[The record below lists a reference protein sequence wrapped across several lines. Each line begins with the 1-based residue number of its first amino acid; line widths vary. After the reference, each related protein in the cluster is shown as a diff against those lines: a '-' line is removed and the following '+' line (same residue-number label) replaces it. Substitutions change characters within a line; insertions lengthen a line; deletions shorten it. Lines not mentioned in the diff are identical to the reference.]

1 MIDYTII
8 VPVYCNETSLE
19 ILYKEVEEKVLNRNP
34 NLNGKIVFCDD
45 RSTDKSYNVLKE
57 LQSKNPEIGL
67 IRFTRNFGQT
77 AGIYC
82 CLKEFESKSY
92 IIMSADL
99 QDPVSL
105 INEFLEHH
113 FKNGFHIVA
122 GVRESR
128 EDGFISSFFS
138 SLFYFFLRK
147 LNFSNYPKSGFDFIL
162 ISRKMRDIML
172 NLNDSNPFWQG
183 QMMWSGLSKKF
194 IPYKRKKRELGVSKY
209 TFSKRIKYFIDGIFG
224 FSFAPIRFI
233 TIIGLIM
240 SIIAFSFILFFVSM
254 KIIYGEG
261 YSISGW
267 TSIVSLLL
275 LGFGFQFIFLG
286 IIGEYLWRNLDQ
298 TRKRPLY
305 LIDKIYKNG

>member
-8 VPVYCNETSLE
+8 VPVYCNEKSLE
-19 ILYKEVEEKVLNRNP
+19 ILYKEVKEKIFNKNL

-45 RSTDKSYNVLKE
+45 SSTDNSYNVL
-57 LQSKNPEIGL
+57 SKIREQNPEVGL

-105 INEFLEHH
+105 INEFLKYH
-113 FKNGFHIVA
+113 FKSGFHIVA

-138 SLFYFFLRK
+138 SVFYFFLRK

-162 ISRKMRDIML
+162 ISRRMRDIML

-194 IPYKRKKRELGVSKY
+194 IPYKRKKRDFGVSKY
-209 TFSKRIKYFIDGIFG
+209 TYAKRIKYFIDGIFG
-224 FSFAPIRFI
+224 FTFAPIRFI
-233 TIIGLIM
+233 TFIGLVM
-240 SIIAFSFILFFVSM
+240 STIAFSFILFFVSM
-254 KIIYGEG
+254 KIIYGEN
-261 YSISGW
+261 YSVSGW

-298 TRKRPLY
+298 TRNRPLY
-305 LIDKIYKNG
+305 VIDKIYKNG